1 MAQLVKNLP
10 TMWETLVGKIPSLGR
25 SPGEG
30 KGYSLQYSCLEN
42 KIYNIILVSGVV
54 VCGLIAK
61 SCPTLAILWTV
72 AHQPPLSG
80 ILQARIVEWFANSFS
95 RGSS

>member
-10 TMWETLVGKIPSLGR
+10 TMWETWVGKTLSLGR

-30 KGYSLQYSCLEN
+30 KGYPLQDSCLEN
-42 KIYNIILVSGVV
+42 KIYDIILVSGVV
-54 VCGLIAK
+54 VCVLIAK
-61 SCPTLAILWTV
+61 SCPTLAIPWTV
-72 AHQPPLSG
+72 AHQAPMSG
-80 ILQARIVEWFANSFS
+80 ILQVRILEWFASSFC

>member
-1 MAQLVKNLP
+1 MKNLP
-10 TMWETLVGKIPSLGR
+10 PMWETWVGKILSLGR

-30 KGYSLQYSCLEN
+30 KGYPFQYSCLEN
-42 KIYNIILVSGVV
+42 KIYNIIFVSGVV

-61 SCPTLAILWTV
+61 SCSTLAIPRTV
-72 AHQPPLSG
+72 AHQAPLSR
-80 ILQARIVEWFANSFS
+80 ILQVRIVEWFANSFP